1 MDIKISRDIAL
12 LEYQWWRGT
21 KSINYITKY
30 VGTKIYGV
38 EVTLPGILA
47 AAHLGGAGGVIRFF
61 DSLGNYNPKDIFGTS
76 LFSYLRDF
84 SDYKYNSTIIL
95 KNKIKCLENSLNK
108 PDDLTLLLKY
118 SKLSLKGAIFEKHG
132 NCIDIKTGKTYI
144 PNTNCVGVNY
154 VPLGFKAELPRYYR
168 GVLLLRSS
176 SAKKYNIDMPCGYG
190 EIEWDYAGEWNGI
203 IRTHKSSKEIN
214 AGDRVFQFYIE
225 PLWNSPWYIKL
236 IDIFFSI

>member
-1 MDIKISRDIAL
+1 MFRKLIKQAR
-12 LEYQWWRGT
+12 
-21 KSINYITKY
+21 
-30 VGTKIYGV
+30 
-38 EVTLPGILA
+38 
-47 AAHLGGAGGVIRFF
+47 RF
-61 DSLGNYNPKDIFGTS
+61 NPFIKV
-76 LFSYLRDF
+76 
-84 SDYKYNSTIIL
+84 L
-95 KNKIKCLENSLNK
+95 KVKFE
-108 PDDLTLLLKY
+108 
-118 SKLSLKGAIFEKHG
+118 GAIFEKHG

-236 IDIFFSI
+236 IDIFSVFRIEEVDILTTSRGGLGHTGN